1 MESNSANNTVVKLSN
16 ENEIAVLELDDGKA
30 NALNHDVIASLIE
43 KLDEVE
49 DSGAVVIT
57 GRPERF
63 SAGFDLAVMKSGEGP
78 AREMLRSG
86 VELFLRCYSF
96 PRPVIAACNG
106 HALAAGAI
114 LLMSCDLRIG
124 TKGEFK
130 IGLPE
135 LAIGMSLPLFATEL
149 AKDRISKRHFTKAT
163 ALGSTFNPEEACDA
177 GFLDEIVNEDEL
189 LSTALDRAESLKAIG
204 KTQLSLTRSTTRGE
218 TIKKIR
224 DTLEDDL
231 SRFVVKQ

>member
-1 MESNSANNTVVKLSN
+1 MNSNSVNDTSVKVRY
-16 ENEIAVLELDDGKA
+16 ENEIAILELDDGKA
-30 NALNHDVIASLIE
+30 NALNHEIISSLME

-63 SAGFDLAVMKSGEGP
+63 SAGFDLAVMKSGEDA

-96 PRPVIAACNG
+96 PRPVIASCTG

-163 ALGSTFNPEEACDA
+163 ALGLTYDPEEACDA
-177 GFLDEIVNEDEL
+177 GFLDEVVEANEV
-189 LSTALDRAESLKAIG
+189 LSTAIDRAELLKTIG
-204 KTQLSLTRSTTRGE
+204 KTQLALTRSTTRGE
-218 TIKKIR
+218 TVKKIR
-224 DTLEDDL
+224 DSLEDDL
-231 SRFVVKQ
+231 SLFVVK

>member
-1 MESNSANNTVVKLSN
+1 MNSNSVNDTSVKVRY
-16 ENEIAVLELDDGKA
+16 ENEIAILELDDGKA
-30 NALNHDVIASLIE
+30 NALNHEIISSLME

-63 SAGFDLAVMKSGEGP
+63 SAGFDLAVMKSGEDA

-96 PRPVIAACNG
+96 PRPIIASCTG

-114 LLMSCDLRIG
+114 LLMSCDLRVG

-163 ALGSTFNPEEACDA
+163 ALGLTYDPEEACDA
-177 GFLDEIVNEDEL
+177 GFLDEVVEANEV
-189 LSTALDRAESLKAIG
+189 LSTAIDRAELLKTIG
-204 KTQLSLTRSTTRGE
+204 KTQLALTRSTTRGE
-218 TIKKIR
+218 TVKKIR
-224 DTLEDDL
+224 DSLEDDL
-231 SRFVVKQ
+231 SLFVVK

>member
-1 MESNSANNTVVKLSN
+1 MNSNSVNDTSVKVRF
-16 ENEIAVLELDDGKA
+16 ENEIAILELDDGKA
-30 NALNHDVIASLIE
+30 NALNHEIISSLME

-63 SAGFDLAVMKSGEGP
+63 SAGFDLAVMKSGEDA

-96 PRPVIAACNG
+96 PRPVIASCTG

-163 ALGSTFNPEEACDA
+163 ALGLTYDPEEACDA
-177 GFLDEIVNEDEL
+177 GFLDEVVEANEV
-189 LSTALDRAESLKAIG
+189 LSTAIDRAELLKTIG
-204 KTQLSLTRSTTRGE
+204 KTQLALTRSTTRGE
-218 TIKKIR
+218 TVKKIR
-224 DTLEDDL
+224 DSLEDDL
-231 SRFVVKQ
+231 SLFVVK

>member
-1 MESNSANNTVVKLSN
+1 MNSNSVNDTSVKVRY
-16 ENEIAVLELDDGKA
+16 ENEIAILELDDGKA
-30 NALNHDVIASLIE
+30 NALNHEIISSLME

-63 SAGFDLAVMKSGEGP
+63 SAGFDLAVMKSGEDA

-96 PRPVIAACNG
+96 PRPIIASCTG

-163 ALGSTFNPEEACDA
+163 TLGLTYDPEEACDV
-177 GFLDEIVNEDEL
+177 GFLDEVVKANEVL
-189 LSTALDRAESLKAIG
+189 ATAMDRAELLKTIG
-204 KTQLSLTRSTTRGE
+204 KTQLALTRSTTRGE
-218 TIKKIR
+218 TVKKIR
-224 DTLEDDL
+224 DSLEDDL
-231 SRFVVKQ
+231 SLFVVK